1 MRGRLSMP
9 TSVSAGTGEICMT
22 ISCVCLYDNPI
33 VEPKGPRGQAGGPCG
48 RHVGDREPLR
58 RGARYVNWEC

>member
-9 TSVSAGTGEICMT
+9 TSVREICMT

-33 VEPKGPRGQAGGPCG
+33 VEFKGPRGQAGGPCG
-48 RHVGDREPLR
+48 RHVGDRGPLR

>member
-33 VEPKGPRGQAGGPCG
+33 VEPKGHEAKR
-48 RHVGDREPLR
+48 GDRAAGTLAT
-58 RGARYVNWEC
+58 GNH